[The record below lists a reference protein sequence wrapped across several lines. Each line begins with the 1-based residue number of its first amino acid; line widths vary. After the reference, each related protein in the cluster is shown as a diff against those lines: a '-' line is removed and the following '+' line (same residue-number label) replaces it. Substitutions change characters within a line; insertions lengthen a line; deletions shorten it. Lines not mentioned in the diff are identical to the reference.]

1 VNHLTVRSC
10 LIDGEVVACD
20 GDGLAVFERLRAGG
34 FPQLKAP
41 VLGSNRRDPDTQVAG
56 EGKFSWNPGLQSAF
70 VNAHGNTSGGG
81 LTPLRITQGRLL
93 MRAVLAGAALAVLAV
108 TPTLADYY
116 IVQEPSTKR
125 CRIVEERPAPGV
137 GVIIGGVGFGVRT
150 EAESRMRTECR
161 ESGTTGETIIEER
174 ERRPAR

>member
-1 VNHLTVRSC
+1 LES
-10 LIDGEVVACD
+10 
-20 GDGLAVFERLRAGG
+20 AG
-34 FPQLKAP
+34 
-41 VLGSNRRDPDTQVAG
+41 
-56 EGKFSWNPGLQSAF
+56 
-70 VNAHGNTSGGG
+70 
-81 LTPLRITQGRLL
+81 QG
-93 MRAVLAGAALAVLAV
+93 LAGAALTLLVV

-116 IVQEPSTKR
+116 VVQEPSTKR

-161 ESGTTGETIIEER
+161 ETGTTGETVIEER

>member
-1 VNHLTVRSC
+1 MWTT
-10 LIDGEVVACD
+10 
-20 GDGLAVFERLRAGG
+20 
-34 FPQLKAP
+34 
-41 VLGSNRRDPDTQVAG
+41 PDCYG
-56 EGKFSWNPGLQSAF
+56 
-70 VNAHGNTSGGG
+70 
-81 LTPLRITQGRLL
+81 
-93 MRAVLAGAALAVLAV
+93 AVLAGAALAFLAV

-137 GVIIGGVGFGVRT
+137 GVIIGGIGFGVRT

-161 ESGTTGETIIEER
+161 DGTTGETIIEER